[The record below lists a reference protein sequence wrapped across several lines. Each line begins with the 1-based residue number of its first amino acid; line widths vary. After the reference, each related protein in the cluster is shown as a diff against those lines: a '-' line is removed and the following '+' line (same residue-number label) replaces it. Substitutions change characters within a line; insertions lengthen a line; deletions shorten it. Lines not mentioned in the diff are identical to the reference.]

1 MNSEHDIFLFYMGR
15 IKSARNYGLESGT
28 DIIAAVTRCAF
39 LDSELTCGE
48 FIDILKY
55 ATDTLHEMR
64 ERRKY
69 LYE

>member
-1 MNSEHDIFLFYMGR
+1 MNSEQDIFLFYRGR

-39 LDSELTCGE
+39 LDSELTVE
-48 FIDILKY
+48 QFIDILKY

-64 ERRKY
+64 EWRKY

>member
-1 MNSEHDIFLFYMGR
+1 MNSEQDIFLFYMGR

-39 LDSELTCGE
+39 LDSELTVE
-48 FIDILKY
+48 QFIDILKY
-55 ATDTLHEMR
+55 ATDTLHDMR

>member
-1 MNSEHDIFLFYMGR
+1 MNSEQDIFLFYKGR

-39 LDSELTCGE
+39 LDSELTVE
-48 FIDILKY
+48 QFIDILKY

-64 ERRKY
+64 EWRKY